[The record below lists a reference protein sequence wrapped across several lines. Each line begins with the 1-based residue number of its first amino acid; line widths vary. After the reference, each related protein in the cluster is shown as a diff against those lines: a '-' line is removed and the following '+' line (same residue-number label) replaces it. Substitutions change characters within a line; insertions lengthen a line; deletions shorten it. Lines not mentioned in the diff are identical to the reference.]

1 MGKRKQYTNAEKVAL
16 ARKAS
21 LLGCSIA
28 SVACG
33 DGFTSIYRMR
43 LYKKHK
49 ETRRKFS
56 NQKQLESNHK
66 DRTHTITKALILF
79 CDSAR
84 SVKPPVPITVES
96 ISVKAKN
103 IAAKLFVEYEE
114 NTTIMEAEEAEAI
127 KLHLFSST
135 WCFKWLKWNNYLS
148 N

>member
-56 NQKQLESNHK
+56 NQKQLESNPQGQ
-66 DRTHTITKALILF
+66 
-79 CDSAR
+79 DSYNN
-84 SVKPPVPITVES
+84 ES
-96 ISVKAKN
+96 S
-103 IAAKLFVEYEE
+103 
-114 NTTIMEAEEAEAI
+114 NTF
-127 KLHLFSST
+127 L
-135 WCFKWLKWNNYLS
+135 
-148 N
+148 